1 MKPGNKILFISN
13 GYGED
18 TIATSVIQ
26 ELRKNISNDDIIAFP
41 LVGEGKAYKNGN
53 VSIVAPV
60 KNMPSGGLIPGGWIK
75 NLWKDFSSGLGRLM
89 FEQIGALRKLK
100 KNISM
105 VVAVGDTFP
114 VIIGGVFTGKPLLF
128 IGTAKSDYFYP
139 YSAAERKVFRKYCRM
154 VFPRDEITAES
165 LRKAGISA
173 KWVGNAM
180 MDNLGIT
187 DERFGIPEDVMVI
200 TLLPG
205 SRDFAY
211 ADFPILLDA
220 AVFIDK
226 SLEKK
231 PAFIAPLADA
241 IELDELEKC
250 AGRAGFELNRTGR
263 SDGVVAKLNK
273 KDIEIQLL
281 RGRFGN
287 TIDMAKIVIGQA
299 GTGNEQAVGL
309 GKPVVS
315 FDSAGSEK
323 LGWYRLRQK
332 GLLGDSLAIT
342 RRDAQD
348 VAIEALDILNNHE
361 KYNKMAQIGIER
373 LGPPG
378 GAGRMA
384 EAIYEMAKSINV

>member
-1 MKPGNKILFISN
+1 
-13 GYGED
+13 
-18 TIATSVIQ
+18 
-26 ELRKNISNDDIIAFP
+26 
-41 LVGEGKAYKNGN
+41 VGEGKAYKGIN
-53 VSIVAPV
+53 VRITAPV
-60 KNMPSGGLIPGGWIK
+60 KNMPSGGMIPGGWIK
-75 NLWKDFSSGLGRLM
+75 NLWKDLSSGLGRLM
-89 FEQIGALRKLK
+89 FDQIASLRKLK
-100 KNISM
+100 KEVSM

-114 VIIGGVFTGKPLLF
+114 VILGGLFTGKPLIF
-128 IGTAKSDYFYP
+128 VGTAKSDYFYP
-139 YSAAERKVFRKYCRM
+139 YSAAERKVFRKYCRL

-165 LRKAGISA
+165 LRKAGINA

-187 DERFGIPEDVMVI
+187 DERFGIPEDKMVI
-200 TLLPG
+200 ALLPG

-211 ADFPILLDA
+211 ADFPILLEA
-220 AVFIDK
+220 AILIDK
-226 SLEKK
+226 SLENK
-231 PAFIAPLADA
+231 PAYIAPLADS
-241 IELDELEKC
+241 IELCELEKC
-250 AGRAGFELNRTGR
+250 AQRANFHMNQEAGQ
-263 SDGVVAKLNK
+263 DGLVARLIRNNV
-273 KDIEIQLL
+273 EILL
-281 RGRFGN
+281 IRNRFGN

-342 RRDAQD
+342 RRDSED
-348 VAIEALDILNNHE
+348 VAIEALDILNNQQ
-361 KYNKMAQIGIER
+361 KYDSMAKIGIER

-384 EAIYEMAKSINV
+384 EAIYQTAKEFNG